1 MILITIVLKYVLFKE
16 YIITRVYKARFRQ
29 VMIMNGLILPAGIG
43 VPLLGAFLM
52 PLLGKRSEKL
62 RNACSLAF
70 VAFSFVCAL
79 AALGG
84 VLKGEPLSFGD
95 FSLPL
100 GLSFGFKA
108 DALAVFMAL
117 TASLVSSI
125 IVIYSYGYIE
135 EYDNQ
140 NEYYMMV
147 TFFIGAMM
155 GLVYSDNLIFIYL
168 FWELS
173 SLCCWRLIGFY
184 REEITIK
191 RANKAFIVTV
201 LGALIMLIGFVGIW
215 GEYGTFCLSELNGS
229 SVPDWCVWCILFGIL
244 SKSATFPL
252 HSWLP
257 DAGVAPSPVTS
268 LLHAAVLVKIGVYA
282 YARLFV
288 ETFTVNEAFTV
299 WVPAIAA
306 VSALISAG
314 AALKQMDIK
323 RVVAYSTISQLAF
336 ILLGLSSGTEVGLV
350 GGLLYILAHSVAKG
364 GLFLCCGIVEHNC
377 GTKDMTKLGGLIKTM
392 PKTAAAYILCAL
404 SVMGIPPFSGF
415 FAKYMV
421 IDAAVTAEHPVIA
434 VLFIAGAVM
443 TVMYLVRLFAIVFLG
458 EQKMPQA
465 KEGSSVMV
473 NCVLVLG
480 VLSLV
485 LGLAIFFPT
494 QLAELAR
501 R

>member
-1 MILITIVLKYVLFKE
+1 
-16 YIITRVYKARFRQ
+16 
-29 VMIMNGLILPAGIG
+29 MNGSILLAGIG

-52 PLLGKRSEKL
+52 PVFGRINEKL
-62 RNACSLAF
+62 RNGASLAF
-70 VAFSFVCAL
+70 VLCSFGCAA
-79 AALGG
+79 AALVS
-84 VLKGEPLSFGD
+84 VLRGQNVQAGD
-95 FSLPL
+95 WQLPL
-100 GLSFGFKA
+100 GLTFGFAA
-108 DALAVFMAL
+108 DPLAVFMAL
-117 TASLVSSI
+117 TASAVSSVI
-125 IVIYSYGYIE
+125 ILYSYGYIE
-135 EYDNQ
+135 EYENQ

-155 GLVYSDNLIFIYL
+155 GLVYSTNLIFIYV

-184 REEITIK
+184 KEEITVQ
-191 RANKAFIVTV
+191 RANKAFLVTV
-201 LGALIMLIGFVGIW
+201 LGALIMLIGFLGIF
-215 GEYGTFCLSELNGS
+215 GETGTFNLNALKGS
-229 SVPDWCVWCILFGIL
+229 AVPDWCVVCILFGIL

-288 ETFTVNEAFTV
+288 KTFVIGEIFETA
-299 WVPAIAA
+299 VPVVAA

-314 AALKQMDIK
+314 AALKAMDIK

-336 ILLGLSSGTEVGLV
+336 ILLGLSCGTEVGFA

-377 GTKDMTKLGGLIKTM
+377 HTKDMTKLGGLITTM
-392 PKTAAAYILCAL
+392 PKTAVAFILCAL

-421 IDAAVTAEHPVIA
+421 IDGIVQSGHIGLAAV
-434 VLFIAGAVM
+434 FIVGAVM
-443 TVMYLVRLFAIVFLG
+443 TVMYLIRLFVMVFLG
-458 EQKMPQA
+458 QPKMPQTA
-465 KEGSSVMV
+465 EGSPGMVRSV
-473 NCVLVLG
+473 LFLG
-480 VLSLV
+480 ILALV
-485 LGLAIFFPT
+485 LGLAVFFPT
-494 QLAELAR
+494 QLASLATEVV
-501 R
+501 